1 MNGEPNVTRS
11 RGWLS
16 FYFLSFALVLAAG
29 AALGASAIGFLAS
42 TKLLWL
48 SIGLSAGAIVFAIA
62 GTVLPRR

>member
-1 MNGEPNVTRS
+1 MTPDPDVTKP

-16 FYFLSFALVLAAG
+16 LYFLSFALVLAAG

-48 SIGLSAGAIVFAIA
+48 SIGLSAGAIVLAIA
-62 GTVLPRR
+62 GTALPRR